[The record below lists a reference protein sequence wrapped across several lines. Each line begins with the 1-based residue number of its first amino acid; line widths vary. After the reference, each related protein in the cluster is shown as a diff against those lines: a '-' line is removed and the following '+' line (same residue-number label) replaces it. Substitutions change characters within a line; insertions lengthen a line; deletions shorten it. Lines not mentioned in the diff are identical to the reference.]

1 MWNVV
6 KITWNTD
13 ERRGSA
19 HVVWH
24 EEIVAT
30 CPTIGEA
37 RATTARL
44 NSPGEGYYWEIRPA
58 PVAAPLP
65 ATPEGA

>member
-6 KITWNTD
+6 KIIWNTD

-30 CPTIGEA
+30 LPTIGEA

-44 NSPGEGYYWEIRPA
+44 NIPSEGHYREIRPA
-58 PVAAPLP
+58 MAGAPSIRP
-65 ATPEGA
+65 GGA